1 MTRRSKT
8 IVQQCKYYDVD
19 NIFEYMIETYVNG
32 NISTLQKLYKELRLE
47 ARKEFVRYISLEEN
61 SQYTQ
66 GIICL
71 LYTSPSPRD

>member
-47 ARKEFVRYISLEEN
+47 ARK
-61 SQYTQ
+61 
-66 GIICL
+66 
-71 LYTSPSPRD
+71 TSST

>member
-32 NISTLQKLYKELRLE
+32 NISTLRKLYKELRIE

-66 GIICL
+66 GIIMAIM
-71 LYTSPSPRD
+71 